1 MKVNIKKLP
10 KGYSVVNGKIVNTMA
25 EGGALTGD
33 QRNFGLVTMP
43 PLPTSG
49 YDDAQ
54 SNDVSGRIASSLPS
68 IPREEANLEAE
79 KGETVLTD
87 MNNDGNFELYNIGG
101 KRHHSGGTP
110 LNLPPQSFIYSDT
123 SKMKLDKYELA
134 EMGITSKKKLTP
146 AKVSKAYEL
155 NKFIGILDDQHS
167 DNITI
172 DTAEY
177 MLNKN
182 KKSLSQLA
190 FLQEAKKQFEDGVPL
205 ASYPYLTE
213 KGINPL
219 QFSQQVEQIS
229 AQEAEQ
235 KMMMQ
240 LPFDQRAQIMIAKAQ
255 QAQQQAAM
263 QQQQMMAQQ
272 QMQQGMQSQSAP
284 QGMMPPQPPMQQ
296 PMAMAR
302 RGGQLSS
309 LYKANDGVETLPPFD
324 VNNFITSPA
333 AVQDN
338 TYYYNPNI
346 PIEGYEENI
355 VEMPNEMPLHL
366 RPEAILAN
374 YIEETNA
381 NMQNYQTALNNQI
394 NQYDNEFQQRLNNV
408 NQTYG
413 ASFANQNYDPE
424 MVDFWENHI
433 KMGGTPPNTPSPEY
447 TEAFNRVYPGQEL
460 PEDNDNSNNNNNI
473 TYVNNN
479 NNNNNNDRYIKH
491 GNITYAK
498 GTNPNALNNED
509 RASGFDAAGL
519 PLNYSNTDSP
529 YYVGAQWAARYG
541 GGLPSYQ
548 KLGELNETQANINF
562 GNSTNPDVLLTARDF
577 STDENIGYS
586 NALGTTNST
595 LQKYDGFNLGLDAMN
610 LNKSTN
616 AFLNKDFL
624 DRGNNVANLDYMR
637 GVNVTGDD
645 LRGYVEGRAG
655 IGLGMGNKPHD
666 WIIENS
672 DGTTRNTGMQVTN
685 PLTYV
690 NPYLSGVAGFDFDL
704 NDTDSFGVQGSLNTP
719 LSPYGKGLG
728 ARLNFNRGNFG
739 VNVGTENI
747 ANNPQTTFGASYSF
761 KNGGDL
767 PMAKKGIEYNGY
779 TYSKRELKK
788 LANSKDP
795 NQRLLY
801 DQITNQNQKP
811 KVNPADVNKQRVD
824 TEATSETVNRT
835 SGTTSWSEDY
845 MADTPDAIQY
855 RTDRY
860 NAYKE
865 VAGSD
870 AVSEEEYHKLYNR
883 FQNQNRWLNDN
894 YTQEELSGPEWDS
907 QYNYVD
913 GKKDTNDKKG
923 KNWKYNEMI
932 AGNEDFTPLTQEEI
946 KIVQGGYIG
955 GKSMSVVGGDDKA
968 AYQHE
973 GVADDQ
979 FFDGT
984 VSSAD
989 GVWGNTTNRQVETN
1003 TEVNK
1008 TEGVPCSNAEE
1019 LATLCSEAGG
1029 VWTPYNAEDNSGCE
1043 CSKKIIPPPP
1053 VKPPET
1059 PDADFWLQDRMGIA
1073 NAMDNKFSLKKYY
1086 PWAPEY
1092 NLMQIDPVFKDPTR
1106 EIAAIGEQAVI
1117 AADTA
1122 STFAGPQRAAAVQAK
1137 AQGVAGKQ
1145 IADAINKVQSDNV
1158 TIANTTNVKNAELQY
1173 KTQVLNNNEQK
1184 QLYDNTMLTEQNYDN
1199 ALRQANAA
1207 ITKQLQNAY
1216 TNRANTA
1223 NLNSIYPNF
1232 NIDPS
1237 SGGLI
1242 DITNPKDFYA
1252 DPNYVSPQTSVDNYL
1267 AEYNKLK
1274 DSGKFTDEQI
1284 QEMFPYKST
1293 QNTRGKT
1300 SGQRN
1305 AATITSGYQSD
1316 GTSAGKFGKE
1326 TRRKN
1331 LLKKGRALRNWF
1343 SPLKGY

>member
-1 MKVNIKKLP
+1 MKVNVKSLP
-10 KGYSVVNGKIVNTMA
+10 NGYSVVNGKIVKTMA
-25 EGGALTGD
+25 EGGASTGD
-33 QRNFGLVTMP
+33 QRNFGLVTTP

-49 YDDAQ
+49 YDYTQ
-54 SNDVSGRIASSLPS
+54 SDDVSGRIASSLPG

-101 KRHHSGGTP
+101 KRHHNGGTP

-146 AKVSKAYEL
+146 AKVSKGYEL

-219 QFSQQVEQIS
+219 EFSQQIEQIS

-240 LPFDQRAQIMIAKAQ
+240 LPFEQRAQIMMAKEQ

-272 QMQQGMQSQSAP
+272 QMQQGMPP
-284 QGMMPPQPPMQQ
+284 QGMMPPQAPVQQ

-302 RGGQLSS
+302 RGGQMSN
-309 LYKANDGVETLPPFD
+309 LYKAQMGKDFLFD
-324 VNNFITSPA
+324 IQPS
-333 AVQDN
+333 VQDN
-338 TYYYNPNI
+338 THYQQPYGVIEDDINQNI
-346 PIEGYEENI
+346 VQSPIEL
-355 VEMPNEMPLHL
+355 PLHL
-366 RPEAILAN
+366 RPETIFSN
-374 YIEETNA
+374 YVNETKTNA
-381 NMQNYQTALNNQI
+381 QNYETALQNQL
-394 NQYDNEFQQRLNNV
+394 QQFDNEFQKRL
-408 NQTYG
+408 YG
-413 ASFANQNYDPE
+413 ANQQYGNSFANQSYDPE
-424 MVDFWENHI
+424 MVKFWEDHI
-433 KMGGTPPNTPSPEY
+433 RMGGTPPNNPSQEY
-447 TEAFNRVYPGQEL
+447 TEAYNNVYPGQS
-460 PEDNDNSNNNNNI
+460 PSANNDDSGDNNNT
-473 TYVNNN
+473 TYINNN
-479 NNNNNNDRYIKH
+479 NNNNNNDDRYVKH
-491 GNITYAK
+491 GNVTYAK
-498 GTNPNALNNED
+498 GVSPNALNNED
-509 RASGFDAAGL
+509 GSSGFDATGL

-529 YYVGAQWAARYG
+529 YYVGAQWAARNGGAIPSFPNGGGFGHTSYGEEEEEGFDWASAAELGIDLVKPFLSGAASTALAIPSMMLGAQSAYAGNLTDEQLGQTRVNMPMPSGNSRNVTYMGNIEPMSAEDVETTNQQLSDMMAPKFNFQRG

-548 KLGELNETQANINF
+548 RRGELPT
-562 GNSTNPDVLLTARDF
+562 
-577 STDENIGYS
+577 
-586 NALGTTNST
+586 
-595 LQKYDGFNLGLDAMN
+595 
-610 LNKSTN
+610 
-616 AFLNKDFL
+616 
-624 DRGNNVANLDYMR
+624 
-637 GVNVTGDD
+637 
-645 LRGYVEGRAG
+645 
-655 IGLGMGNKPHD
+655 
-666 WIIENS
+666 
-672 DGTTRNTGMQVTN
+672 
-685 PLTYV
+685 
-690 NPYLSGVAGFDFDL
+690 
-704 NDTDSFGVQGSLNTP
+704 
-719 LSPYGKGLG
+719 
-728 ARLNFNRGNFG
+728 
-739 VNVGTENI
+739 
-747 ANNPQTTFGASYSF
+747 
-761 KNGGDL
+761 
-767 PMAKKGIEYNGY
+767 AKKGIEYNGY
-779 TYSKRELKK
+779 TYSKRELEK

-801 DQITNQNQKP
+801 NQIINKDKKP
-811 KVNPADVNKQRVD
+811 KVNPADVNKKVVN
-824 TEATSETVNRT
+824 TEGTSETINRT
-835 SGTTSWSEDY
+835 SGTESWTENY

-865 VAGSD
+865 VAGSG

-883 FQNQNRWLNDN
+883 FQNQNRWLNDT
-894 YTQEELSGPEWDS
+894 YSQDELSGPEWDS
-907 QYNYVD
+907 SYDYVD
-913 GKKDTNDKKG
+913 GKKDKSNKKG

-932 AGNEDFTPLTQEEI
+932 ASNEDFTPLTEEEI

-955 GKSMSVVGGDDKA
+955 GKSMSTVGGDGSAD
-968 AYQHE
+968 YQHT
-973 GVADDQ
+973 GVGDESL
-979 FFDGT
+979 FEGT

-1003 TEVNK
+1003 TEVNE
-1008 TEGVPCSNAEE
+1008 TPGVPCSNAEE

-1029 VWTPYNAEDNSGCE
+1029 TWTPYNAEDGSGCE
-1043 CSKKIIPPPP
+1043 CSEKIIPPPT
-1053 VKPPET
+1053 VKPPGT

-1145 IADAINKVQSDNV
+1145 IADAVNKVQSDNV
-1158 TIANTTNVKNAELQY
+1158 TIANTTNVKNAELEY

-1207 ITKQLQNAY
+1207 VTKQLQNAY

-1232 NIDPS
+1232 NIDPN

-1242 DITNPKDFYA
+1242 DITNPKEFYK
-1252 DPNYVSPQTSVDNYL
+1252 DPNYVSQQTSIDNYL
-1267 AEYNKLK
+1267 TERKKLE
-1274 DSGKFTDEQI
+1274 DSGNFTTEQI
-1284 QEMFPYKST
+1284 NEMFPYSST
-1293 QNTRGKT
+1293 ATKKGKT
-1300 SGQRN
+1300 SGQQN
-1305 AATITSGYQSD
+1305 AATILSGYQSD
-1316 GTSAGKFGKE
+1316 GTSTGRFGKE

-1331 LLKKGRALRNWF
+1331 LLQKGRALRNWF

>member
-25 EGGALTGD
+25 MGGSSTGD

-49 YDDAQ
+49 YDDTQ

-134 EMGITSKKKLTP
+134 EMGITSKKKITP

-219 QFSQQVEQIS
+219 EFSQQVEQIS

-240 LPFDQRAQIMIAKAQ
+240 LPFEQRAQIMMAKEQ

-272 QMQQGMQSQSAP
+272 QQQMGAPQGMAQQQQMAPP

-296 PMAMAR
+296 PMAMGK
-302 RGGQLSS
+302 RGGQMSN
-309 LYKANDGVETLPPFD
+309 LYKAQMGKDFMFDLPP
-324 VNNFITSPA
+324 

-338 TYYYNPNI
+338 TSYNQPYGVIENDSNQTNI
-346 PIEGYEENI
+346 NTS
-355 VEMPNEMPLHL
+355 NLPLHL
-366 RPEAILAN
+366 RPENIYAN
-374 YIEETNA
+374 YISETNA
-381 NMQNYQTALNNQI
+381 NMQNYETALGNQMT
-394 NQYDNEFQQRLNNV
+394 QYDNEFKARFNSANQQYNN
-408 NQTYG
+408 
-413 ASFANQNYDPE
+413 SFTNQNYDSE

-447 TEAFNRVYPGQEL
+447 TEAYNRVYPGQAL
-460 PEDNDNSNNNNNI
+460 PNNNDNDNVNNTI
-473 TYVNNN
+473 VYNNN
-479 NNNNNNDRYIKH
+479 NNNNNNDDDRYVKH

-509 RASGFDAAGL
+509 GSSGFDAAGL
-519 PLNYSNTDSP
+519 PLNYSDTDNP

-548 KLGELNETQANINF
+548 KLGELNDTQANINI
-562 GNSTNPDVLLTARDF
+562 GNSTNPDVLLTGRNF
-577 STDENIGYS
+577 STNEDIGYS
-586 NALGTTNST
+586 NAMGMPNST
-595 LQKYDGFNLGLDAMN
+595 LQKYDGFNLGLDAIN

-616 AFLNKDFL
+616 AFINSDFL
-624 DRGNNVANLDYMR
+624 DRGNNVANLDYM
-637 GVNVTGDD
+637 GGINVSGDG
-645 LRGYVEGRAG
+645 LRGYAEGRAG
-655 IGLGMGNKPHD
+655 IGLGMGNKPYD
-666 WIIENS
+666 WIVENS
-672 DGTTRNTGMQVTN
+672 DGTTRNTGMQRTN
-685 PLTYV
+685 PLTYA
-690 NPYLSGVAGFDFDL
+690 NPYLSGVAGLDFNI
-704 NDTDSFGVQGSLNTP
+704 NDTDSVGVQGSLNTP
-719 LSPYGKGLG
+719 LSPYGEGLG
-728 ARLNFNRGNFG
+728 ARLNFNKGNFN

-747 ANNPQTTFGASYSF
+747 LNNPQTTFGASYSF

-767 PMAKKGIEYNGY
+767 PMAKEGIEYNGY

-801 DQITNQNQKP
+801 KQITTKNQKP
-811 KVNPADVNKQRVD
+811 KVNPVDVNKQRINK
-824 TEATSETVNRT
+824 EGTSKTINRT
-835 SGTTSWSEDY
+835 SGTEDWTENY

-865 VAGSD
+865 VAGSG

-883 FQNQNRWLNDN
+883 FQNQNRWMNDN
-894 YTQEELSGPEWDS
+894 YSEDELSGPEWDS

-913 GKKDTNDKKG
+913 GEKDTNDKKG
-923 KNWKYNEMI
+923 KNWKYKEMI
-932 AGNEDFTPLTQEEI
+932 ARNEDFTPLTEDEI

-955 GKSMSVVGGDDKA
+955 GKSMNTVGGDGSAD
-968 AYQHE
+968 YQHT
-973 GVADDQ
+973 GVGDESL
-979 FFDGT
+979 FEGT

-1003 TEVNK
+1003 TEVNE
-1008 TEGVPCSNAEE
+1008 TEAVPCSNAEE

-1029 VWTPYNAEDNSGCE
+1029 TWTPYNAEDGSGCE
-1043 CSKKIIPPPP
+1043 CSEKIIPPPP

-1117 AADTA
+1117 AANTA

-1184 QLYDNTMLTEQNYDN
+1184 QLYDNTMLTEQSYDN

-1216 TNRANTA
+1216 TNRANTS

-1232 NIDPS
+1232 NIDPN
-1237 SGGLI
+1237 SGGMI
-1242 DITNPKDFYA
+1242 DITNAKDFYA
-1252 DPNYVSPQTSVDNYL
+1252 DPNYVSQQTSVDNYL
-1267 AEYNKLK
+1267 IERKKLE
-1274 DSGKFTDEQI
+1274 DSGNFTTEQI
-1284 QEMFPYKST
+1284 NEMFPYSST
-1293 QNTRGKT
+1293 ATKKGKT

-1316 GTSAGKFGKE
+1316 GTSSGKFGKE